1 MLKTYRYNGMK
12 LLYEEGKQPAGA
24 VEVRKVAPPEKVE
37 EMPEE
42 KAKAPA
48 NKARNPANKT
58 RKAATK

>member
-24 VEVRKVAPPEKVE
+24 VEVRKVAPPEKVA

-48 NKARNPANKT
+48 NKAQKPSNKS
-58 RKAATK
+58 RKAVNK